1 MRSYRAKTVPCSS
14 IGSCMRCTRMLR
26 HAAGALDG
34 HIASP
39 AIPERGGPLNGR
51 DVQLT
56 GRDTCLGWKLVPADI
71 IWRYAMHI

>member
-1 MRSYRAKTVPCSS
+1 
-14 IGSCMRCTRMLR
+14 MLP

-71 IWRYAMHI
+71 HKKVSNAHQGFLQTVMLIDGLTA